1 MRTITYF
8 KENGLEGCIHYGTF
22 RLKEDST
29 HEERVEYAKE
39 KGVPDDWT
47 HCVLSGSTLLAVNNI
62 GHFKDP
68 DTDEEDYWY
77 DLSDDGEIKG
87 CRNTET
93 SADKEMGDDKGTVMF
108 KMPER
113 LLSAP
118 SAHELDTLFEE
129 LKFGRPALEQKFLDG
144 CIAMYNN
151 LFDNT

>member
-22 RLKEDST
+22 RLKEGST

-47 HCVLSGSTLLAVNNI
+47 HCVLSGSELLAVNNI
-62 GHFKDP
+62 GHFNKP
-68 DTDEEDYWY
+68 DYWY
-77 DLSDDGEIKG
+77 DISDDGEIKG
-87 CRNTET
+87 RRN
-93 SADKEMGDDKGTVMF
+93 SDALVGKEMGDDKGMVMF
-108 KMPER
+108 KMLER

-118 SAHELDTLFEE
+118 SAHELDKLLAE

-144 CIAMYNN
+144 CIAIYNN